1 MYHRLL
7 CCLIVLIGLSAEAQ
21 ASAAKINVRG
31 KVTCKEKAIAGVVV
45 ALRGQKK
52 QATTNDLGEYAIMNT
67 GIAELPQIV
76 PQSERINFCKGV
88 LELSLRQASPIKVEI
103 YDVKGSLVK
112 KETSANAQAGI
123 YRMNIAGISPA
134 SKLLV
139 IHASIG
145 STKETYRYI
154 PLQNG
159 TYSANGPE
167 AQNVIPVGKLAKIT
181 AVVDTLEAVKTG
193 FDTKV
198 ILIGSLDTTVNIAID
213 SSGVDKGITVRLDQ
227 ERQTIQ
233 GFGINACLMSGSIFP
248 LNECFTLE
256 GKDALG
262 MSILRIGM
270 ETGGGLRGV
279 PSGWEK
285 ARDTYGA
292 KIIGSCWSAPAA
304 WKDNNNENQGGHLL
318 SSHYAEWAARI
329 ADFAKTN
336 KLYAMSIAN
345 ESDFASCAS
354 KGKPCTNDYASMVY
368 TAREMVAFVKEAKK
382 AFKSKAPDVKII
394 APEASL
400 WEHVWSTLSS
410 TQKAAGYYNSSD
422 PLGCGCWS
430 NDINDAAELAKC
442 AQKCINGDGYDYGH
456 WLAKDTAAWNSF
468 DILGVH
474 EYEAQIAYPWPADVT
489 NGKRTKEVWE
499 TEMSGVMWWP
509 EMGPNLTIENG
520 VAVARWIQSAL
531 TVGEASAWLYWWY
544 GAPYYD
550 SDDNE
555 GLALIKG
562 NSQKAKRYY
571 TYGNYSRYIRP
582 GQKVVNITGTDKLP
596 AKVLLTA
603 SKDDAGKV
611 VIVALNENASD
622 QSIDIAISGGTA
634 PASFTPIV
642 TDKDNNWKEGTAVS
656 VSGGVLKAALNKMS
670 VTTFVSK

>member
-1 MYHRLL
+1 MYYRLL
-7 CCLIVLIGLSAEAQ
+7 GCLIVLIGLAADAG

-31 KVTCKEKAIAGVVV
+31 KVTCKAKAVAGVTVT
-45 ALRGQKK
+45 LRVQKK
-52 QATTNDLGEYAIMNT
+52 QAMTNDQGEYGITNT
-67 GIAELPQIV
+67 GIAALPQIT
-76 PQSERINFCKGV
+76 PQSERINFRKGV
-88 LELSLRQASPIKVEI
+88 LELSLRQASPMRVEI
-103 YDVKGSLVK
+103 YDAKGILIK
-112 KETSANAQAGI
+112 REASANAQAGV
-123 YRMNIAGISPA
+123 YRMNIAEMSPA

-145 STKETYRYI
+145 GTVETFRYLS
-154 PLQNG
+154 LQNG
-159 TYSANGPE
+159 MTSANAPN
-167 AQNVIPVGKLAKIT
+167 ARAAISAVKLEKVA

-198 ILIGSLDTTVNIAID
+198 IPLGSLDTTVDIAID
-213 SSGVDKGITVRLDQ
+213 SSVSGDGIVVRLDQ

-233 GFGINACLMSGSIFP
+233 GFGINACLMTGSIFP
-248 LNECFTLE
+248 LNECFSLD

-279 PSGWEK
+279 PTGWEK

-292 KIIGSCWSAPAA
+292 KVIGSCWSAPAG
-304 WKDNNNENQGGHLL
+304 WKDNNSEDKGGHL
-318 SSHYAEWAARI
+318 YAKNYADWAGRI

-368 TAREMVAFVKEAKK
+368 TAKEMVAFVKEAKK

-410 TQKAAGYYNSSD
+410 TQKAAGFYNSSD

-430 NDINDAAELAKC
+430 NNINDSAELKKC
-442 AQKCINGDGYDYGH
+442 KQECLNGDGYDYGH

-474 EYEAQIAYPWPADVT
+474 EYEAQMAYPWPADVT
-489 NGKRTKEVWE
+489 GGKRTKEVWE
-499 TEMSGVMWWP
+499 TEMSGVMYWP
-509 EMGPNLTIENG
+509 EQGPNLTIENG

-582 GQKVVNITGTDKLP
+582 GQKIVNITGTDKLP

-603 SKDDAGKV
+603 SKDSTGKV
-611 VIVALNENASD
+611 VIVAVNETTSD
-622 QSIDIAISGGTA
+622 QSIDITISGGTA
-634 PASFTPIV
+634 PASFTPIA
-642 TDKDNNWKEGTAVS
+642 TEKDNNWKEGSAVT
-656 VSGGVLKAALNKMS
+656 VSGGVLKAALGKMS

>member
-1 MYHRLL
+1 MYQRIVVCL
-7 CCLIVLIGLSAEAQ
+7 CILAGLVFGDQVKVNLKGTVSNQ
-21 ASAAKINVRG
+21 AK
-31 KVTCKEKAIAGVVV
+31 KPIANATVKLV
-45 ALRGQKK
+45 K
-52 QATTNDLGEYAIMNT
+52 QNLTATTGADGTYKISNT
-67 GIAELPQIV
+67 SNLLPLLLPQNQAISMEKDILEFSV
-76 PQSERINFCKGV
+76 PNRASVKLEIFDAKG
-88 LELSLRQASPIKVEI
+88 ELL
-103 YDVKGSLVK
+103 K
-112 KETSANAQAGI
+112 KELIQNASTGF
-123 YRMNIAGISPA
+123 YRFNVAEFSHA
-134 SKLLV
+134 TKLLV
-139 IHASIG
+139 IKAAIG
-145 STKETYRYI
+145 QEEATFRY
-154 PLQNG
+154 LSSNTG
-159 TYSANGPE
+159 KYMMNKVSKARSEE
-167 AQNVIPVGKLAKIT
+167 ARLMKIAAIDDTLKVTATNYLPQTIKIT
-181 AVVDTLEAVKTG
+181 SYDTTY
-193 FDTKV
+193 DIT
-198 ILIGSLDTTVNIAID
+198 LDTAGGGVTVQLA
-213 SSGVDKGITVRLDQ
+213 Q

-233 GFGINACLMSGSIFP
+233 GFGINACLMTGSIFP

-279 PSGWEK
+279 PTGWEK
-285 ARDTYGA
+285 ARDQYGA

-318 SSHYAEWAARI
+318 TSHYTEWANRI

-354 KGKPCTNDYASMVY
+354 KGKPCTNDYVSMVY
-368 TAREMVAFVKEAKK
+368 TAKEMVAFVKEAKK

-410 TQKAAGYYNSSD
+410 TQKSAGYYNSSD

-430 NDINDAAELAKC
+430 NDINDATELAKC
-442 AQKCINGDGYDYGH
+442 AQKCMNGDGYDYGH

-474 EYEAQIAYPWPADVT
+474 EYEAQMAYPWPADVT
-489 NGKRTKEVWE
+489 GGKRTKEVWQ

-562 NSQKAKRYY
+562 NSKKAKRYY
-571 TYGNYSRYIRP
+571 TYGNFSRYIRP

-611 VIVALNENASD
+611 VIVAINETTSD
-622 QSIDIAISGGTA
+622 QSIDITISGGTV
-634 PASFTPIV
+634 PSSFTPIV
-642 TDKDNNWKEGTAVS
+642 TDKDNDWKEGSAVS
-656 VSGGVLKAALNKMS
+656 VSGGVLKAALVKMS